1 MHFFSPKVWE
11 GLNVIKTGR
20 VMLGETNPMDSKP
33 GTIRGDLC
41 VQVGRYIF
49 KVLISSE
56 DSKGQWCV
64 VACVRAVLQAALHG
78 QCGSFQRWRK
88 SCSPHRGRN
97 TEQGW
102 HSLPSACLLL
112 PYPYVPLLCA
122 MRPLK
127 NGVFFALRL
136 EIL

>member
-1 MHFFSPKVWE
+1 M
-11 GLNVIKTGR
+11 IKTGR

-64 VACVRAVLQAALHG
+64 VACIRAVLQAALHG
-78 QCGSFQRWRK
+78 QCGSSQRWRK

-102 HSLPSACLLL
+102 HSPPSACLLL
-112 PYPYVPLLCA
+112 PYPYVHFC
-122 MRPLK
+122 
-127 NGVFFALRL
+127 VQ
-136 EIL
+136 